1 MVLAGGVE
9 LTVDQQAELRALVN
23 APDVP
28 ASVATRARIVL
39 WHAENRQ
46 KKEIAELAGVSRPT
60 VDLWLSRY
68 GQDGVGGLLDRPR
81 GAGREQ
87 VPALVRARILALT
100 PTSPP
105 VETGLSHWSSR
116 EMAAFILRTEGV
128 YVSHHYVTK
137 LWRDNKLRPHRQGTF
152 KISKD
157 PEFADKVADIVGLYL
172 EPPGGAVVLS
182 VDEKTQIQA
191 LDRTQPLLPIAFD
204 ASEKR
209 THDYVR
215 HGVTNLFAALNVGT
229 GEVLGECYPVRDGAN
244 FLAFLKRAVKPHAG
258 KDIHVVLDN
267 LSTHTTPDMMAWLE
281 NNPQVTF
288 YFTPKGA
295 SWVNQ
300 IETWF
305 GIITRQSI
313 RRGTF
318 ASVKVLIGQIRDY
331 ITHWNTDP
339 KPFVWTATADEILA
353 KIRLVQTNIKK
364 LVDNNA
370 K

>member
-1 MVLAGGVE
+1 M
-9 LTVDQQAELRALVN
+9 DQLAELRALVN
-23 APDVP
+23 ASDVP

-46 KKEIAELAGVSRPT
+46 KKDIAELAGVSRPT

-68 GQDGVGGLLDRPR
+68 GQGGVGELLDRPR

-87 VPALVRARILALT
+87 VPAAVRARILAAT
-100 PTSPP
+100 RQSPP
-105 VETGLSHWSSR
+105 TETGLSHWSSR
-116 EMAAFILRTEGV
+116 EMAAFILCTEGI
-128 YVSHHYVTK
+128 YVSYRYVAK
-137 LWRDNKLRPHRQGTF
+137 LWRDNKLRPHRQGSF

-157 PEFADKVADIVGLYL
+157 PEFAEKVADIVALYL

-191 LDRTQPLLPIAFD
+191 LDRTQPVLPMAFD

-244 FLAFLKRAVKPHAG
+244 FLAFLKRAVKPYAG

-267 LSTHTTPDMMAWLE
+267 LSTHTTPDIQAWLAR
-281 NNPQVTF
+281 NPRVTF
-288 YFTPKGA
+288 HFTPKGA

-318 ASVKVLIGQIRDY
+318 TSVKVLIAQIRDY
-331 ITHWNTDP
+331 ITHWNTNP
-339 KPFVWTATADEILA
+339 TPFIWTATADEILA
-353 KIRLVQTNIKK
+353 KVRIVQTNIKK